1 MLKDLIL
8 KNRSTRKYYQEEPV
22 SRETLLELVDLA
34 RLSASGANRQLL
46 KYYLSSEP
54 EKNDIIFHH
63 IGLGGNPPEGERPSA
78 YIIILNDTALG
89 TYRSP
94 NPEHPNIDHG
104 IAAQSILLGATEKGL
119 GGCMVGIVKRKELR
133 KALNIPER
141 YEILLVL
148 TIGKPKVTFVIEV
161 LEPNSENVKGW
172 WDERGRYHV
181 PKRKLEDIVIG

>member
-63 IGLGGNPPEGERPSA
+63 IGLGGNPS
-78 YIIILNDTALG
+78 
-89 TYRSP
+89 
-94 NPEHPNIDHG
+94 
-104 IAAQSILLGATEKGL
+104 
-119 GGCMVGIVKRKELR
+119 
-133 KALNIPER
+133 
-141 YEILLVL
+141 
-148 TIGKPKVTFVIEV
+148 
-161 LEPNSENVKGW
+161 
-172 WDERGRYHV
+172 
-181 PKRKLEDIVIG
+181 